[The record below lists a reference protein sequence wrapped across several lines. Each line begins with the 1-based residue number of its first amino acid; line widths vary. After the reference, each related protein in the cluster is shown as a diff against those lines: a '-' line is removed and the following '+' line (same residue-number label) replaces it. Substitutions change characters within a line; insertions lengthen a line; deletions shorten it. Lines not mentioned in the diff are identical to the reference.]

1 VLLVQNLTK
10 HFQIGFVRKK
20 HIFSLEEISFFLKKG
35 ELIHLIGANGS
46 GKSTTLKIIMG
57 LIKQTAGDVFFEEK
71 PITEKE
77 RKNIAYLPEKIYPF
91 LSLTPQEHLNF
102 FLSYTRN
109 FSQKKSFKKE
119 IEQSLLWAELQKERW
134 DIPLRFLSK
143 GSRKKVL
150 WAEVF
155 LSQAKLYI
163 LDEPFCD
170 LDESFRLK
178 SLSWIENKLKEKE
191 SSFLLC
197 NHYKEDLFL
206 KTSQVLYLDNGRLS

>member
-1 VLLVQNLTK
+1 MLLVKNLTK
-10 HFQIGFVRKK
+10 HFQIGFVRKR
-20 HIFSLEEISFFLKKG
+20 HVFSLEGVSFFLKKG
-35 ELIHLIGANGS
+35 ELIHMLGSNGS

-57 LIKQTAGDVFFEEK
+57 LIKQDAGEIFFEEK
-71 PITEKE
+71 PLTEKE
-77 RKNIAYLPEKIYPF
+77 RRNIAYLPEKIYPF
-91 LSLTPQEHLNF
+91 LSLTPEEYLSF
-102 FLSYTRN
+102 FLSYTRE
-109 FSQKKSFKKE
+109 FSGKKSFAKE
-119 IEQSLLWAELQKERW
+119 IESSLSWVELQKERW
-134 DIPLRFLSK
+134 QIPLRFLSK

-155 LSQAKLYI
+155 LSKAKLYI

-178 SLSWIENKLKEKE
+178 TLRWIEDKLKEKE

-206 KTSQVLYLDNGRLS
+206 KASQVLSIDNGRLK

>member
-1 VLLVQNLTK
+1 MLLVKNLTK
-10 HFQIGFVRKK
+10 HFQIGFIRKK
-20 HIFSLEEISFFLKKG
+20 HVFYLDGVSFFLKKG
-35 ELIHLIGANGS
+35 ELAHLVGANGS

-57 LIKQTAGDVFFEEK
+57 LMKQDAGEIFFEEK
-71 PITEKE
+71 LLTEKD

-91 LSLTPQEHLNF
+91 LSLTPEEYLSF
-102 FLSYTRN
+102 FLSYSRAFLGKKN
-109 FSQKKSFKKE
+109 FAKE
-119 IEQSLLWAELQKERW
+119 IKYSLLWAELQKERW
-134 DIPLRFLSK
+134 QIPLKFLSK

-155 LSQAKLYI
+155 LSQAKLFI

-178 SLSWIENKLKEKE
+178 TLSWIEQKRKEKE

-197 NHYKEDLFL
+197 THYREEFFL
-206 KTSQVLYLDNGRLS
+206 NPSQVLFIENGRLK